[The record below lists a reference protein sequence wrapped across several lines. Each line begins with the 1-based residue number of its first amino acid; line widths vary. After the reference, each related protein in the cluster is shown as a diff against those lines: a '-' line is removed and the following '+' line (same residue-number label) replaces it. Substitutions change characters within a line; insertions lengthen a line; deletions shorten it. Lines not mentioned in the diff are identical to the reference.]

1 MPQAQDIARGR
12 DRVLLQEQGTASDRG
27 RAGAGP
33 APAGAPLHPCELRT
47 QGDEGAHRAPGR
59 QEGGLRRRLVPQQE
73 AWVVERLG
81 KFKETLNAG
90 LNFVIPYVD
99 NVSYKHSLKENAI
112 DIPSQ
117 SAITKDNVTLVIDG
131 ILYLKITD
139 PKQASYG
146 VTDARY
152 AVSQLAQTTM
162 RSELGKITLDKT
174 FLERDMLNVNIVQ
187 SINEASAVWGIQCL
201 RYEIK
206 DITPPDNVRQAME
219 LQVTAERKKRAEVLE
234 SEGKRQSQ
242 INLAE
247 GQKQEVVLSS
257 EAAMTD
263 QINRAKGEAEAILAV
278 ARATAQGIELVAAS
292 VQKTGGEKAVA
303 LRLAEQYI
311 QAFSKLA
318 QETNTILLPAQ
329 TGDAAAMVAQA
340 LSVFN
345 NIQGQMKA
353 KEQADS

>member
-1 MPQAQDIARGR
+1 LWKRKHQNSGLDEF
-12 DRVLLQEQGTASDRG
+12 LTQETKAMDSISTLYLVVSFFIFLTVAKGI
-27 RAGAGP
+27 
-33 APAGAPLHPCELRT
+33 
-47 QGDEGAHRAPGR
+47 
-59 QEGGLRRRLVPQQE
+59 RLVPQQE
-73 AWVVERLG
+73 AWVIERLG

-99 NVSYKHSLKENAI
+99 NVAYKHSLKENAI

-187 SINEASAVWGIQCL
+187 SINEASGVWGIQCL

-345 NIQGQMKA
+345 NIQGQMKT